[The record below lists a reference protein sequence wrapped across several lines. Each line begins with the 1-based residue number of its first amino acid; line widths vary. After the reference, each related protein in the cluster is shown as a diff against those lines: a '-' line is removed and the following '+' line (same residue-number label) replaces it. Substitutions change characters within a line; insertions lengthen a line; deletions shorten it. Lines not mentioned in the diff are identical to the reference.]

1 MKITVVCGNGLG
13 TSLMMEIS
21 IKNILKELGVDAS
34 VDHVDLGSAKGTISD
49 IFVGTKDITE
59 QLIIQQVNGKIVALE
74 NMLDKSAMKTRLS
87 AALRELSA
95 L

>member
-21 IKNILKELGVDAS
+21 IKNILKELAVNAE
-34 VDHVDLGSAKGTISD
+34 VDHVDLGSAKGTPSD
-49 IFVGTKDITE
+49 IFIGTKDIAE
-59 QLIIQQVNGKIVALE
+59 QLVAQAVGGKIVALD
-74 NMLDKSAMKTRLS
+74 NMIDKKAMKERLS
-87 AALRELSA
+87 VALTELGA

>member
-21 IKNILKELGVDAS
+21 IKNILKELAVNAE
-34 VDHVDLGSAKGTISD
+34 VDHVDLGSAKGTPSD
-49 IFVGTKDITE
+49 IFIGTKDIAE
-59 QLIIQQVNGKIVALE
+59 QLVAQDVGGKIVALD
-74 NMLDKSAMKTRLS
+74 NMIDKKAMKERLS
-87 AALRELSA
+87 VALTELGA

>member
-21 IKNILKELGVDAS
+21 IKNILKELAVNAE
-34 VDHVDLGSAKGTISD
+34 VDHVDLGSAKGTPSD
-49 IFVGTKDITE
+49 IFIGTKDITE
-59 QLIIQQVNGKIVALE
+59 QLIAQAVGGKIVALD
-74 NMLDKSAMKTRLS
+74 NMIDKKAMKERLS
-87 AALRELSA
+87 VALTELGA

>member
-21 IKNILKELGVDAS
+21 IKNILKELAVNAE
-34 VDHVDLGSAKGTISD
+34 VDHVDLGSSKGTPSD
-49 IFVGTKDITE
+49 IFIGTKDIAE
-59 QLIIQQVNGKIVALE
+59 QLVAQAVGGKIVALD
-74 NMLDKSAMKTRLS
+74 NMIDKKAMKERLS
-87 AALRELSA
+87 VALTELGA